1 MSVPLKTV
9 LINFSAIVALWAPV
23 YLALLEYF
31 GPGDAARSEAL
42 QWMLVVVGTTGLGG
56 VLYTA
61 WKDTCDPAW
70 RASHGLP
77 RRTRAAASR

>member
-9 LINFSAIVALWAPV
+9 LMNFAAIVALWAPV
-23 YLALLEYF
+23 YLALLDWF
-31 GPGDAARSEAL
+31 GPGHAARSELL
-42 QWMLVVVGTTGLGG
+42 QWMLVVVGIAGLGS
-56 VLYTA
+56 VIYSA

-77 RRTRAAASR
+77 QRTRAAARH